1 MTDEAL
7 RSVAEGFWAQ
17 VGEPEPYPRTLETS
31 VLWALPVAISTTRD
45 LSVDSVEDWLRRRGV
60 PFGLGCHDRNLRACL
75 VSYGGRGLIFLDA
88 TDTED
93 ELRFSL
99 AHEVSHFLLDYLLP
113 RRKAIARFGSGVTEV
128 LDGRRRPL
136 VSERVDAVLADV
148 PIGVHAHLMERTAAS
163 TIGRAAVLD
172 VESRADRLALELLA
186 PEAEVKRRVADLRG
200 SENFQRAVADTVGVL
215 VEAFG
220 IPPQIADGYGQS
232 LCRSW
237 YGGPSFREWLGV

>member
-1 MTDEAL
+1 MADEAL
-7 RSVAEGFWAQ
+7 QSVAEGFWAQ
-17 VGEPEPYPRTLETS
+17 VGEPEPYPRSLETS
-31 VLWALPVAISTTRD
+31 VLWALPVAISKTRD
-45 LSVDSVEDWLRRRGV
+45 LSVDSVENWLRRRGV

-88 TDTED
+88 TDPED

-113 RRKAIARFGSGVTEV
+113 RRRAVARFGSGVTEV

-136 VSERVDAVLADV
+136 VNERVDAVLADV
-148 PIGVHAHLMERTAAS
+148 PIGVHAHLMERTVAG

-186 PEAEVKRRVADLRG
+186 PEAEVRRRVADLRG
-200 SENFQRAVADTVGVL
+200 SENFQRTLADTVSVL

-220 IPPQIADGYGQS
+220 LPPQIADGYGQS